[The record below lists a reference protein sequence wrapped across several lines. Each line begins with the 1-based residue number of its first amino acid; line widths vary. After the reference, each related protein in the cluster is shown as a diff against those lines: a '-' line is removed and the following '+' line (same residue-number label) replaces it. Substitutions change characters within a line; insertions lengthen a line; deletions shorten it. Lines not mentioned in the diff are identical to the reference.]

1 MLPACIVRRAD
12 ATQPQGAVLC
22 RGATTLEANTTWA
35 RAARALYAP
44 TYADPAPAMRLPGL
58 TTQGLTTL
66 VDAAEVA
73 ATGYAPVVP
82 GAGPFAP
89 ATVVS
94 ISPIPAHSIDCVGP
108 NPRVKVDT
116 YFGATDPKQG
126 AGVLYCG

>member
-35 RAARALYAP
+35 RAARAFYAP

-58 TTQGLTTL
+58 TAQGLTTL
-66 VDAAEVA
+66 VDTAEIA
-73 ATGYAPVVP
+73 ATGYTAVVP

-116 YFGATDPKQG
+116 YFGATDPKQN